1 MDFDVLPGPSLPE
14 LARTALA
21 RAAAAT
27 VSDAVPGIPS
37 GRPVA
42 PGQVPVRATW
52 DGRPV
57 LLPASG
63 SWLEQ
68 RLSARRARPVT
79 VSVPADAP
87 FSAVRLTGTSQ
98 WLTRDRPAG
107 ITACVVAVQ
116 SVEFAGS
123 GGPRVPVE
131 EYQAAVPDPLWRVA
145 PAILRHL
152 ERGHMGE
159 LVHCVRAHGMPR
171 ADWVIPRGLDRYGLQ
186 LLVLTT
192 DGTAAVRLAFPGGP
206 VTSLD
211 EVPASIRT
219 ALTCRCQS
227 EAEHH
232 LHRPV
237 SE

>member
-1 MDFDVLPGPSLPE
+1 MDFDVLPGPTLAE

-21 RAAAAT
+21 RAGAAT
-27 VSDAVPGIPS
+27 VSGAAPG
-37 GRPVA
+37 GRPA
-42 PGQVPVRATW
+42 AGQVPVRATW

-57 LLPASG
+57 LLPATG

-68 RLSARRARPVT
+68 RLSARRSKPVT
-79 VSVPADAP
+79 VCVPADAP

-98 WLTRDRPAG
+98 WLTRDRTAG
-107 ITACVVAVQ
+107 ITACVVAVR
-116 SVEFAGS
+116 SVQFAGS
-123 GGPRVPVE
+123 GRPGVPVE
-131 EYQAAVPDPLWRVA
+131 EYRAASPDPLWRVA
-145 PAILRHL
+145 PAALRHL
-152 ERGHMGE
+152 EQGHLGE
-159 LVHCVRAHGMPR
+159 LIHCVRAHGIPQ

-211 EVPASIRT
+211 EVPVSIRT
-219 ALTCRCQS
+219 ALTCRCQADT
-227 EAEHH
+227 EAGQRH
-232 LHRPV
+232 LGPV

>member
-1 MDFDVLPGPSLPE
+1 
-14 LARTALA
+14 
-21 RAAAAT
+21 
-27 VSDAVPGIPS
+27 
-37 GRPVA
+37 
-42 PGQVPVRATW
+42 
-52 DGRPV
+52 
-57 LLPASG
+57 
-63 SWLEQ
+63 
-68 RLSARRARPVT
+68 
-79 VSVPADAP
+79 
-87 FSAVRLTGTSQ
+87 
-98 WLTRDRPAG
+98 
-107 ITACVVAVQ
+107 
-116 SVEFAGS
+116 
-123 GGPRVPVE
+123 
-131 EYQAAVPDPLWRVA
+131 
-145 PAILRHL
+145 
-152 ERGHMGE
+152 
-159 LVHCVRAHGMPR
+159 MPQ